1 MFRSIGFGLLLVSVI
16 VHSTRAEDAVVENVV
31 FAIHGGIGLDK
42 VEMTPEID
50 KRVRAELEQALRSG
64 FAALNKPNATGLDAV
79 EAAIRLMEDSPQFN
93 AGRGAVFTHD
103 GRNELDASIME
114 GKTLKAGSVA
124 GVSTVKNPIT
134 AARAV
139 MEKSKHVL
147 LVSRGAEAFAAEKGL
162 EIVDPKYFR
171 TEERWQQL
179 QKQLEEEKKRS
190 QVRGQESG
198 QETTGIPERHLP
210 GFSFGTVGA
219 VALDKSGNL
228 SAGTSTGGMS
238 NKRWGRVGDSPII
251 GAGTYA
257 DNEACAISA
266 TGHGEYFIRYCV
278 AHDIVALMKY
288 KSLPVNAAADEVIR
302 KKLKAAG
309 GEGGVICLDNK
320 GRFYPSYNT
329 EGMYR
334 GCITRDGQVQVR
346 IFEQ

>member
-1 MFRSIGFGLLLVSVI
+1 
-16 VHSTRAEDAVVENVV
+16 
-31 FAIHGGIGLDK
+31 
-42 VEMTPEID
+42 
-50 KRVRAELEQALRSG
+50 
-64 FAALNKPNATGLDAV
+64 
-79 EAAIRLMEDSPQFN
+79 
-93 AGRGAVFTHD
+93 
-103 GRNELDASIME
+103 
-114 GKTLKAGSVA
+114 
-124 GVSTVKNPIT
+124 
-134 AARAV
+134 

-162 EIVDPKYFR
+162 EIVDPKYFW
-171 TEERWQQL
+171 TEERWKQL

-190 QVRGQESG
+190 QIRGQG
-198 QETTGIPERHLP
+198 LGVRDQETAEVPQRHLP

-219 VALDKSGNL
+219 VALDKAGNL

-266 TGHGEYFIRYCV
+266 TGHGEFFIRYSV

-288 KSLPVNAAADEVIR
+288 KGLAVNAASDEVIR

-309 GEGGVICLDNK
+309 GEGGVICLDHK

-346 IFEQ
+346 IFED